1 MLIILFIS
9 LMVCGVNIDI
19 PGSTT
24 SRARVHGQ
32 LDNNFD
38 GRMLEKFEHLAQVYF
53 IELLRPGHSASI
65 YSTVESMQNA
75 NERARA
81 MVLD

>member
-1 MLIILFIS
+1 M
-9 LMVCGVNIDI
+9 DI
-19 PGSTT
+19 
-24 SRARVHGQ
+24 
-32 LDNNFD
+32 NFD
-38 GRMLEKFEHLAQVYF
+38 GRMLEKFEHLVQMYF